1 LEPMKKTGLV
11 VVTVL
16 VVTFFMTRIYA
27 QADTTFP
34 ASAIWELSNPGAG
47 GTGLTVATAGNI
59 AAEEESFGS
68 NTQMKDYTGWEDS
81 QRIQIQG
88 GEWPANQTSLIEDVY
103 IQFELRPQH
112 SSIFYLDS
120 VYLEITATFINTMM
134 AEIYCSTDPDF
145 ATSVRVFFITG
156 ISGNYIPRDNFF
168 RVRSAV
174 DMTVDDGET
183 LYIRVYPWV
192 EDPDVRSGKY
202 ICLRNVVV
210 QGQIESLTQ
219 SASVVWRVDAGNS
232 YEING
237 PLLAGPNSYSDEMQY
252 YAAVRLPKY
261 GTTDSINLGAVHTL
275 AGSWQAASGVVDSLY
290 IQFVTGPKF
299 GGTFR
304 IDSVSLWTGGW
315 NTSTLR
321 AEVCYSKDPE
331 FTTKTIIVAD
341 SALEENAAERW
352 VAGVN
357 DTVFTGE
364 NLYLRVYPYNTVTE
378 SGEKMPAIYNVSIY
392 GQLDGITAD
401 PPVVTTAV
409 LSYLST
415 TFVTSGGNI
424 SSDGGKPVLERGVV
438 WNTSGSPVT
447 GDDKTVDGDG
457 TGSFT
462 SQVTGLTAG
471 TGYYLRA
478 YATNAAGTSYGNV
491 RSFTTLDSIT
501 VPSVTTLPVTDIMVV
516 SAEGGGNV
524 TDWGGD
530 TVIARGLCWNTSG
543 NPTTADNISVD
554 GQGLGAF
561 NSFLYPLEEST
572 KYYVRAYATNSTGTG
587 YGDETFFTTQS
598 YAPDVTRVVAKD
610 GSGDY
615 TTVQAAFDDV
625 PVNYPGKW
633 IIYVKPGIYY
643 EKLIL
648 SDNKINVELKGD
660 HPDSTILTYDDNAST
675 SGGTS
680 ESYSITIEADDFTAR
695 DITFCNTNQ
704 VTQAIALRVNGDRQ
718 SYYRCKLLGYQ
729 DTYYTYGTGRIY
741 MKHCYIEGSVDFIF
755 GRSTVVFDSCE
766 INENRNDGKLTAA
779 NTEPESRFGY
789 VFLDCRIT
797 ADKIGY
803 NGTPVNSFVLGR
815 PWQKAPRTVFIR
827 CEEPAALI
835 GAGWETWNVL
845 PAIYAE
851 YQCFGPGSDTT
862 NRISIGRQLTDEE
875 ALDYTVANIF
885 SRNTHPGF
893 SYNWLPDRSL
903 TRLNQVI
910 NFSELPEKRVG
921 DAPFEL
927 TAEASSDLPV
937 SYTSSNSEVATIDG
951 DTVTLTGAGTTY
963 ITASQEG
970 NFLYY
975 PAPDVVQTLTVDV
988 ASSADEVKFSGI
1000 NGIKIYPNP
1009 ESSTI
1014 NIKRI
1019 ENDPE
1024 DAAIYDLKGQKVLEI
1039 SLNSEEQSV
1048 DVSSL
1053 SRGIYMLKI
1062 ENITFKLIIQ

>member
-1 LEPMKKTGLV
+1 MKKIGLV
-11 VVTVL
+11 VIIASVATL
-16 VVTFFMTRIYA
+16 YMIRTYA

-34 ASAIWELSNPGAG
+34 ASAIWELSNPGTG
-47 GTGLTVATAGNI
+47 GTGLAVATAGNI
-59 AAEEESFGS
+59 TAEAESFGS

-81 QRIQIQG
+81 QRTQIQG
-88 GEWPANQTSLIEDVY
+88 GEWPANQSSFIEDVY

-120 VYLEITATFINTMM
+120 VCLEITATFINTMM

-145 ATSVRVFFITG
+145 ATSVQVLFITG

-168 RVRSAV
+168 HVKSAV

-183 LYIRVYPWV
+183 LYVRVYPWV
-192 EDPDVRSGKY
+192 KDPDVRTGKY
-202 ICLRNVVV
+202 ICLRNVVIK
-210 QGQIESLTQ
+210 GQVESLSQ
-219 SASVVWRVDAGNS
+219 PASVVWAIDAEDS
-232 YEING
+232 YEVNG
-237 PLLAGPNSYSDEMQY
+237 PLLAGPNSYSGEMQY
-252 YAAVRLPKY
+252 YGTTKLLKY
-261 GTTDSINLGAVHTL
+261 GTTDSIDLGAVHTM
-275 AGSWQAASGVVDSLY
+275 AGSWQAASEAVDSLY
-290 IQFVTGPKF
+290 LQFVTGPKF
-299 GGTFR
+299 GGTFI
-304 IDSVSLWTGGW
+304 IDSVSFWTGGW

-321 AEVCYSKDPE
+321 AEVCYSKDHE
-331 FTTKTIIVAD
+331 FTTKTIIIAD
-341 SALEENAAERW
+341 SALADNEAELW
-352 VAGVN
+352 VAGIN

-364 NLYLRVYPYNTVTE
+364 NIYLRVYQYNTVTE
-378 SGEKMPAIYNVSIY
+378 SGEKMPAIYNVSVY
-392 GQLDGITAD
+392 GQLEGITAD
-401 PPVVTTAV
+401 PPVVTTAA

-415 TFVTSGGNI
+415 TFVTCGGNI

-438 WNTSGSPVT
+438 WNTSGSPT
-447 GDDKTVDGDG
+447 ADDEKTIDGEG

-462 SQVTGLTAG
+462 SHVTGLTAG

-478 YATNAAGTSYGNV
+478 YATNAAGTGYGSV

-516 SAEGGGNV
+516 SAEGRGNV

-530 TVIARGLCWNTSG
+530 TVVARGLCWNTSG
-543 NPTTADNISVD
+543 NPTTADSLSED

-572 KYYVRAYATNSTGTG
+572 KYYVCAYATNSAGTG
-587 YGDETFFTTQS
+587 YGNEISFTTQS

-625 PVNYPGKW
+625 PLNYPGKW
-633 IIYVKPGIYY
+633 IIYVKPGTYY

-648 SDNKINVELKGD
+648 AENKINVVLKGD

-680 ESYSITIEADDFTAR
+680 ESYSIAVEADDFTAM
-695 DITFCNTNQ
+695 DITFQNTNQ
-704 VTQAIALRVNGDRQ
+704 VTQAVALHVDGDRQ

-779 NTEPESRFGY
+779 STEPESKFGY

-797 ADKIGY
+797 ADEIGY
-803 NGTPVNSFVLGR
+803 NGTPVSSFVLGR

-827 CEEPAALI
+827 CEEPAELSA
-835 GAGWETWNVL
+835 AGWETWNVL

-875 ALDYTVANIF
+875 AFDYTISNIF
-885 SRNTHPGF
+885 SRATHPSF
-893 SYNWLPDRSL
+893 SYDWLPDQSYA
-903 TRLNQVI
+903 RLNQLI
-910 NFSELPEKRVG
+910 IFSELPQKRMG
-921 DAPFEL
+921 DSPFEL

-937 SYTSSNSEVATIDG
+937 SYSSSNIDVAVIG
-951 DTVTLTGAGTTY
+951 GNTVTLTGVGTTD

-975 PAPDVVQTLTVDV
+975 PASDVVQTLTVDV
-988 ASSADEVKFSGI
+988 ASSADEVKFSGTT
-1000 NGIKIYPNP
+1000 GIKIYPNP

-1014 NIKRI
+1014 NIKRV

-1024 DAAIYDLKGQKVLEI
+1024 NAAIYDLKGQKVLEI
-1039 SLNSEEQSV
+1039 SLNSQEQSV
-1048 DVSSL
+1048 DISHL
-1053 SRGIYMLKI
+1053 NKGIYFLKI
-1062 ENITFKLIIQ
+1062 ENLTFRLVLQ